1 MKRIALVLALVGATL
16 LPGTAFAFHHLGA
29 DGGLPSTSCAADAA
43 GFPSNDNGQAKEA
56 IRAHSPL
63 TIPLPPVGTPGEGS
77 GEGEEFC
84 ANG

>member
-43 GFPSNDNGQAKEA
+43 GFPSNDNGQAKAA
-56 IRAHSPL
+56 ILANTPL
-63 TIPLPPVGTPGEGS
+63 ALPLAPIDTPGEGS
-77 GEGEEFC
+77 GEGEKFC